1 MKILFLLA
9 SLMMNSV
16 WAQDSF
22 SVTQKNQ
29 NVLKSL
35 DKNKKQIF
43 TFVVKNTTKN
53 LNDVDARF
61 VRMKDEYC
69 KLLPVKS
76 IMLKSQQSTQ
86 VSISCDLSKVPG
98 DMSAFDR
105 QFKIRLNSTDVV
117 DAEIKTSLYDP
128 QARTLVNDTC
138 NHPWRAKCKNEPK
151 ELLSLCFVASGHY
164 MDTAQS
170 LDYGD
175 CKKGARQIREKNI
188 EEVQEALANIYNN
201 QCGVVQNVQLLNPKT
216 LFGYENEDWETADL
230 MKDKNLACLY
240 TQNASIQFI
249 GSDLGNDCISDIYKM
264 KLARQFNPSLSH
276 ANIANSL
283 IKNCQKSCAEKN
295 KNAFVDLC
303 DRDSAVKNRAH
314 IKAASSCENF
324 TTVEQFLAI
333 EKSL

>member
-1 MKILFLLA
+1 MKILFILA

-29 NVLKSL
+29 NILKAL

-53 LNDVDARF
+53 LNDVDTQF

-86 VSISCDLSKVPG
+86 VSISCDLSKVSG
-98 DMSAFDR
+98 DMLVFDR
-105 QFKIRLNSTDVV
+105 KFKIRLNSTDVV

-128 QARTLVNDTC
+128 QTRTLENDTC

-164 MDTAQS
+164 MDTKAS

-175 CKKGARQIREKNI
+175 CKKGARQIRAKNI
-188 EEVQEALANIYNN
+188 EEVQDALANIYNN

-216 LFGYENEDWETADL
+216 LFGYENEEWETADL
-230 MKDKNLACLY
+230 MRDKNLACLY
-240 TQNASIQFI
+240 TQNASIQFK
-249 GSDLGNDCISDIYKM
+249 GSDLEDDCASDIYKM

-276 ANIANSL
+276 ANIAKSL
-283 IKNCQKSCAEKN
+283 IKNCQKACVEKN
-295 KNAFVDLC
+295 KNTTVDLC
-303 DRDSAVKNRAH
+303 DRNAAVKNIVDLKEAN
-314 IKAASSCENF
+314 SCENF
-324 TTVEQFLAI
+324 TTVDQFLAI